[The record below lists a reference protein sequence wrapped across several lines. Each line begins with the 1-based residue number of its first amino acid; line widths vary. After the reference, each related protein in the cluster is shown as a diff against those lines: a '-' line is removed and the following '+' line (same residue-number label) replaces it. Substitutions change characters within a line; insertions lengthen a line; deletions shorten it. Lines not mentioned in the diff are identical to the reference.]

1 MTGIYSD
8 KWKAK
13 NGRAPSLRWNQV
25 ISALTDQQ
33 LQSAVDACVQRCCAG
48 NQFAPD
54 LAEFMGIVSSDV
66 TNPFGLKVEEVITE
80 WRRYCRTRH
89 QYSCPET
96 FNWKHPVLY
105 HICCT
110 LRSEM
115 IQRNLN
121 DIEIEKRASVHI
133 KAWSDKVRAGGKVP
147 EPKPLLSEKPT
158 GRRTHDGGT
167 GRAEVLAILE
177 KLRHTN
183 RK

>member
-1 MTGIYSD
+1 M
-8 KWKAK
+8 
-13 NGRAPSLRWNQV
+13 

-33 LQSAVDACVQRCCAG
+33 LQAAVDACVQRCCAG

-96 FNWKHPVLY
+96 FNWKQPVLY

-115 IQRNLN
+115 IDRNLN
-121 DIEIEKRASVHI
+121 DIEIEKRAVVHL

-147 EPKPLLSEKPT
+147 EPRPLLSEKPT